1 MRYYRIEI
9 DGGTVF
15 SSHDAMGQ
23 NDRGALQVEMD
34 IPVAAFANPGNAGAF
49 IKVWGVPLSMIS
61 QSKNLIRKSI
71 KVFGGFKKGLPLAKP
86 QQSGLLVQGWV
97 YQAFGNWQGTD
108 MSLDLIIQAG
118 PAPPAD
124 KPLDHPKNISLI
136 WKKGQGLG
144 EAVKNALSP
153 AFEGYTVN
161 TNISAN
167 LTALEDTAGFYGSL
181 SSFAQYVNQVSK
193 ALINDPSYSGV
204 DITIT
209 GTTINVI
216 DNSSSPPSGTKQIA
230 FNDLIGQPTWIQ
242 APSIAFK
249 TMMRADLKIGDE
261 VQMPK
266 TLITNSQQAMSSLVN
281 QNAAQQGTFI
291 LSSMHHIGNY
301 KQPDGYSWV
310 TEFNAFPKQTQ
321 STTQ

>member
-9 DGGTVF
+9 DGGPVF
-15 SSHDAMGQ
+15 TSHNAQGQ
-23 NDRGALQVEMD
+23 NDRGALQVELD
-34 IPVAAFANPGNAGAF
+34 VPVAAYASPGNAGAF
-49 IKVWGVPLSMIS
+49 VKVWGIPLSMIS
-61 QSKNLIRKSI
+61 QSKNLNRKRI
-71 KVFGGFKKGLPLAKP
+71 KVYGGFKAGLPLAKP
-86 QQSGLLVQGWV
+86 QQSGLLVQGWI

-118 PAPPAD
+118 PPPAD
-124 KPLDHPKNISLI
+124 DKPIDEQKNISLI
-136 WKKGQGLG
+136 WMKGQNLG
-144 EAVKNALSP
+144 EAIKNALSP
-153 AFEGYTVN
+153 AFQGYTF
-161 TNISAN
+161 NINVSPN
-167 LTALEDTAGFYGSL
+167 LTALETQSGVYGSL
-181 SSFAQYVNQVSK
+181 SVFAQFVSEHSK
-193 ALINDPSYSGV
+193 VFINDPKYSGV

-209 GTTINVI
+209 GNTINVF
-216 DNSSSPPSGTKQIA
+216 DNSSSPKVKQIA

-310 TEFNAFPKQTQ
+310 TEFNAFPKATQ
-321 STTQ
+321 SAK